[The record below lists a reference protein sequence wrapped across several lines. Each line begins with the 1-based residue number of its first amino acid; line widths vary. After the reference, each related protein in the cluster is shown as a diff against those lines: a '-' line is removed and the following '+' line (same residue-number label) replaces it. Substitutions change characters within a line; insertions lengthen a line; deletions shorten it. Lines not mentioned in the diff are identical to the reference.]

1 MNSRR
6 FVVDKFFLLFSGKLL
21 PGEKNVVYLCI
32 GYSNFQIRR
41 ESFWHLVFDSPFGV
55 PSTTCCRGEFGI
67 RAKSLLCRLCFPS
80 FVRCVVSIVSR
91 TTTWLV

>member
-41 ESFWHLVFDSPFGV
+41 ESFWHLVF
-55 PSTTCCRGEFGI
+55 
-67 RAKSLLCRLCFPS
+67 
-80 FVRCVVSIVSR
+80 
-91 TTTWLV
+91 